1 MSVLYY
7 MVLLSYSFLL
17 ICSGRVDYG
26 DKEEMYDE
34 NIRLKKV
41 NKYNHLFPHKGYFFL
56 FMKED
61 FIVNHALVIRGI

>member
-1 MSVLYY
+1 MYVVYY

-26 DKEEMYDE
+26 DKEEMYNE

-41 NKYNHLFPHKGYFFL
+41 SNEQTLFFVFIHLYS
-56 FMKED
+56 D
-61 FIVNHALVIRGI
+61 FIVNTAFVTRGI